1 MNTKEVSNAVAEL
14 QQQVIELRRLVEQQ
28 ALEIEALRMQRA
40 ATMQLR
46 PQPSHAEHLDRVK
59 RIDAVARLSAKHPHS
74 KSFSPQQVAAEI
86 AAHEAQHA

>member
-1 MNTKEVSNAVAEL
+1 MNTKELSTVVEQL
-14 QQQVIELRRLVEQQ
+14 QQQVIELR
-28 ALEIEALRMQRA
+28 LEIESLRTQRA

-74 KSFSPQQVAAEI
+74 RSFSPQQVAAEI